1 MYRHPFNHLPGSY
14 MIRMF
19 QCQTASHAKNYFKTS
34 LSKGDYYIQDQELE
48 GHFNGRLANRL
59 GIEGQVVDTETFN
72 KLCDNINPKAGG
84 SLTPRTVSN
93 RRVGYDISFHAPK
106 SVSILYGLTGDEK
119 ILKTFQQCVHNTMLE
134 IEADM
139 QTRVR
144 TQGQYDDR
152 CAPELIWA
160 DFTHLTARPTED
172 HVADCHVHTHVFT
185 WNCTYD
191 AVEDRI
197 KAGQFHNIKRDMPYY
212 QARFQKMLADS
223 YSQMGYGIRK
233 TKNGFD
239 LSVIPQEAIDLFSK
253 RTNHIGQVA
262 KERGITNPKELDQLG
277 ARTRSK
283 KQPNL
288 SMRVLKADWV
298 KQLEEAGIH
307 EKTLEEKA
315 STNIQHTA
323 ERTIEYAIDHS
334 FSRASVKRER
344 QILTE
349 AYKYAVDNQNVILG
363 DIDKALQ
370 KDKKVF
376 QIQEGSQ
383 TLCTTALVLKEERT
397 MVQLARNGIGKFK
410 PFQSSFELNGKE
422 KDLGLEQKIALK
434 HIINSQDQL
443 TMIRGGAGTGK
454 TTLIKHAVSEI
465 EKSGKDVFLL
475 APTSTAAH
483 DVLKSEGFEKANT
496 IARFLIDE
504 KLHEQIKG
512 QVIWVDEAGMLG
524 TKDMAALLE
533 VTNKNKARLILSGD
547 PRQHSAV
554 DRGDAMRIL
563 KTVGHIPQASLETI
577 YRQKEDNYK
586 QAISDIS
593 KGNIETGF
601 KKLEGMGAIQ
611 ENDYTDIAKSLSDS
625 YLKTIT
631 QKKSALVISPTR
643 DQTRIVNQQIRQG
656 LKAKRK
662 IASRERLVTILD
674 NRNLTIAQKQ
684 DPRSY
689 EKGNIIQAGQ
699 NMKGIKRSDQLTVRE
714 IKNGQVFIEDKQGN
728 PHILPLD
735 RAKDY
740 DVYISRQ
747 IPLSKGDEIRIN
759 KPRYDNQNK
768 RLNNGTVLKIKKFS
782 KKHGITAVKKS
793 KNRETEFRFDDD
805 FGNFDYAYCTTSHG
819 SQGKTVDH
827 VFINQPSVTFAASN
841 QKQFYVSTSRAREGV
856 TIYTDDKESLLTQ
869 IQKSGDRQAA
879 IELVKDEDLISK
891 TMNVDVTKTREIIK
905 INDKG
910 YEPEL

>member
-1 MYRHPFNHLPGSY
+1 

-19 QCQTASHAKNYFKTS
+19 QCQTADHAKNYFKTS
-34 LSKGDYYIQDQELE
+34 LSKADYYIQDQELE
-48 GHFNGRLANRL
+48 GHFNGRLAKRL
-59 GIEGQVVDTETFN
+59 GLEGQIADTETFN
-72 KLCDNINPKAGG
+72 KLCDNINPKDGG

-106 SVSILYGLTGDEK
+106 SVSLLYGLTGDEK
-119 ILKTFQQCVHNTMLE
+119 ILKTFQRCVHETMLE

-152 CAPELIWA
+152 SAPELIWA
-160 DFTHLTARPTED
+160 DFTHLTARPTKD
-172 HVADCHVHTHVFT
+172 HVADAHLHTHVFT
-185 WNCTYD
+185 WNCVYD
-191 AVEDRI
+191 DVEDRI

-212 QARFQKMLADS
+212 QARFQKMLADG
-223 YSQMGYGIRK
+223 YSEMGYGIRK

-253 RTNHIGQVA
+253 RTNHIGQIA
-262 KERGITNPKELDQLG
+262 KEEGITDPKALDELG
-277 ARTRSK
+277 ARTRVK
-283 KQPNL
+283 KQPHL
-288 SMRVLKADWV
+288 SMADLKDDWV
-298 KQLEEAGIH
+298 RQLDEAGID
-307 EKTLEEKA
+307 ERTREEKV
-315 STNIQHTA
+315 STDLRHTA
-323 ERTIEYAIDHS
+323 EKSVDHAIDHS

-349 AYKYAVDNQNVILG
+349 GYKYAVDNQNVSLD
-363 DIDKALQ
+363 DIDKTLQ
-370 KDKKVF
+370 KDKRVF
-376 QIQEGSQ
+376 QIEVGSQ

-397 MVQLARNGIGKFK
+397 MVQLARNGMGKFR
-410 PFQSSFELNGKE
+410 PFQPAFELNGEAK
-422 KDLGLEQKIALK
+422 KLGLEQKIALR
-434 HIINSQDQL
+434 HIMASQDQL

-454 TTLIKHAVSEI
+454 TTLIKHAVSQIQET
-465 EKSGKDVFLL
+465 GKNVFLL

-483 DVLKSEGFEKANT
+483 DVLKSEGFEKAET
-496 IARFLIDE
+496 LARFLLDE
-504 KLHEQIKG
+504 KLQEQTEG

-524 TKDMAALLE
+524 TKDMATLLE
-533 VTNKNKARLILSGD
+533 IADKNNARVILSGD

-586 QAISDIS
+586 QAVSHIS

-601 KKLEGMGAIQ
+601 KKLESMGVIQ
-611 ENDYTDIAKSLSDS
+611 ENDYSDIAKTLSND
-625 YLKTIT
+625 YLKSVAG
-631 QKKSALVISPTR
+631 KKSALVISPTR
-643 DQTRIVNQQIRQG
+643 DQTRIVNQQIREG
-656 LKAKRK
+656 LKARRK
-662 IASRERLVTILD
+662 IGKRERLVTILD

-699 NMKGIKRSDQLTVRE
+699 NMKGIKRSDQLTV
-714 IKNGQVFIEDKQGN
+714 KDVKGGQVIIEDKRGKH
-728 PHILPLD
+728 HILPLN

-740 DVYISRQ
+740 DVYVPRQ

-759 KPRYDNQNK
+759 KPRYDKENK

-782 KKHGITAVKKS
+782 KKEGITAVKKS
-793 KNRETEFRFDDD
+793 KNKETEFKLSED
-805 FGNFDYAYCTTSHG
+805 FGNFDYAYCTTSYG

-869 IQKSGDRQAA
+869 VQRSGDRLGATELEQEGDLMPKA
-879 IELVKDEDLISK
+879 IDIDTVK
-891 TMNVDVTKTREIIK
+891 TKEIIK
-905 INDKG
+905 TNDKG